1 MQTCCKEGA
10 MKAFVDPDLCTGCEL
25 CVDVCPEVFTMQG
38 DVAAAIEDAVPDDS
52 EDCAQDAADQCPV
65 EAISIE

>member
-1 MQTCCKEGA
+1 

-25 CVDVCPEVFTMQG
+25 CVDICPEVFSMNG
-38 DVAAAIEDAVPDDS
+38 DVAQAIDDAVPADA
-52 EDCAQDAADQCPV
+52 EDAAQDAADQCPV